1 MNKILL
7 TGANGQVGWELARSL
22 APLGEVIAR
31 NRATLDLTDSA
42 AVAVAIKE
50 VRPDIVVNAA
60 AYTAV
65 DQAEREPDL
74 AMKINAEAPAVM
86 AEAAQKLGSLLV
98 HYSTDYV
105 FDGVKQGAYTEE
117 DMPNP
122 LGIYGRSKL
131 AGEQAIQLSGCR
143 HLIFRTS
150 WVYGLRGK
158 NFLRTIQRLA
168 GERNEISVVD
178 DQVGAPTWSR
188 MIAEATALALRSEP
202 ESGIYNLTAA
212 GVTSWHGFAKAILE
226 AQQWRGN
233 LTAIMTDAYP
243 LPAKRPVNFAT
254 RQRQACERSR
264 PSFAGLA
271 PGPSTLPSGKQRV
284 IVELVAQR

>member
-168 GERNEISVVD
+168 GERNELSIVD

-188 MIAEATALALRSEP
+188 MIAKATALALRCDP
-202 ESGIYNLTAA
+202 ESGIYHLTAA
-212 GVTSWHGFAKAILE
+212 GATSWHGFAKAILE
-226 AQQWRGN
+226 AQQWGGK
-233 LTAIMTDAYP
+233 LTAISTDDYP
-243 LPAKRPVNFAT
+243 LPAKRPAN
-254 RQRQACERSR
+254 SR
-264 PSFAGLA
+264 LNNAKLA
-271 PGPSTLPSGKQRV
+271 SALDLHLPDWHRALRLCLPESSGR
-284 IVELVAQR
+284 L